1 MAILK
6 CPHCDFSKEVSE
18 QYVNKTVKC
27 PSCGQGTKVY
37 DTIALMT
44 AFSEKM
50 SEFKT
55 ELDELKQSVL
65 NQELPAARN
74 DEGDMVEAFGKI
86 FREHRIAM
94 TEFSDATKRRDVITA
109 RAEQR
114 SLYLMR
120 FGIAGFL
127 IMMLLMIFF
136 VYQFTESTKIV
147 HEHSIKT
154 SSRVKNVSDDLNTVK
169 DSLAKLAMNTQA
181 INAQSRQ
188 EITSSVGE
196 IQTAVDTVQGK
207 VKELNGSVVQMR
219 EQLKDLSMKNE
230 MILRYFPYR

>member
-44 AFSEKM
+44 AFSEKL

-55 ELDELKQSVL
+55 ELDELKQGIVD
-65 NQELPAARN
+65 QALPAAQN
-74 DEGDMVEAFGKI
+74 NEGEMLEAFGKI

-94 TEFSDATKRRDVITA
+94 VEFNDATKRREVITA

-136 VYQFTESTKIV
+136 VYQFTESTKV
-147 HEHSIKT
+147 VYEHSLKT

-169 DSLAKLAMNTQA
+169 DSLSKLAVNTQA
-181 INAQSRQ
+181 MNAQSRQ
-188 EITSSVGE
+188 EVTSSVSE
-196 IQTAVDTVQGK
+196 IQASVGTVQGK
-207 VKELNGSVVQMR
+207 VKELNGSVTQMR
-219 EQLKDLSMKNE
+219 DQLKDLSMKNE